1 MDKKFITAQEAN
13 EKAKA
18 YSAIERICE
27 QIERAAEKGRFRTF
41 FGDITPKDKVNLEA
55 LGYTVKEIDNFKFPI
70 VISWE

>member
-1 MDKKFITAQEAN
+1 MKMLRLIQIWRTYVNRLNVQLR
-13 EKAKA
+13 KAVFKP
-18 YSAIERICE
+18 
-27 QIERAAEKGRFRTF
+27 F